1 MSGIIIDIERVAISL
16 HGVSSQV
23 VEEAVTGLE
32 AEVTRRLGSFAMR
45 RMSPLH
51 LGDMALSPLSTE
63 TVLDA
68 SALRAI
74 IADRM
79 TEAILRT
86 GSASDANHRG
96 TS

>member
-1 MSGIIIDIERVAISL
+1 MSDIVIDIERVAISL

-32 AEVTRRLGSFAMR
+32 AEVTRRLGSFATR

-68 SALRAI
+68 SALRAL

-79 TEAILRT
+79 AEAILRT
-86 GSASDANHRG
+86 ECASDTNHRE

>member
-23 VEEAVTGLE
+23 IEEAVTGLE
-32 AEVTRRLGSFAMR
+32 AEVRRRLGPLAIS
-45 RMSPLH
+45 SLGPLH
-51 LGDMALSPLSTE
+51 LGDMALSPLSTD

-86 GSASDANHRG
+86 GCASDTNHRG